1 MIRSVREADVVVV
14 GGGLH
19 GCSAALQLALRGR
32 RVIVLERRY
41 VARHSS
47 GINAGGVRT
56 MGRDV
61 SEVALSV
68 AGMDYWHR
76 IRELVGDDCGFVACG
91 QVKVAETPA
100 ELKKLEV
107 RAAVTAR
114 MGYSHEEMIDAA
126 ELRRLVPSIAPR
138 CVGAMVVRTDGAADP
153 YRTTVAFA
161 TRARAAGAHIVEDEA
176 VVALEREGDT
186 WLVVGRRGRYRAPVV
201 VNAAGAWA
209 ARVAAMIGDDIPLR
223 TRASMMIVTER
234 LPAFVHPVI
243 SAVSRKL
250 SFKQTASGTLL
261 IGGGQ
266 QGRTDLDREQGWVDV
281 ENLARSAAAAVALF
295 PQVREVRI
303 VRSWCGIEAETPDAI
318 PVIGLSPHA
327 PGFVHVFG
335 FSGHGFQLGPI
346 CGVAVADLAMHG
358 ATELPIAAFAPTR
371 FAASAAAA

>member
-1 MIRSVREADVVVV
+1 MKRNVREADVVVV

-19 GCSAALQLALRGR
+19 GCSAALQLALRGKK
-32 RVIVLERRY
+32 VIVLERRY
-41 VARHSS
+41 VGRHSS

-56 MGRDV
+56 MGRHV
-61 SEVALSV
+61 AEIALSV

-76 IRELVGDDCGFVACG
+76 IRELVADDCGFVACG
-91 QVKVAETPA
+91 QVKVAETPE
-100 ELKKLEV
+100 ELRKLEV

-114 MGYSHEEMIDAA
+114 MGYTHEEVIDGA
-126 ELRRLVPSIAPR
+126 ELRRLVPAIAPQ

-161 TRARAAGAHIVEDEA
+161 TRARAAGATIVEDEG
-176 VVALEREGDT
+176 VTALERDGES
-186 WLVVGRRGRYRAPVV
+186 WLVVGRRGYYRAPVV

-209 ARVAAMIGDDIPLR
+209 ARVAAIIGDDFPLR

-234 LPAFVHPVI
+234 LPAFVSPVI

-281 ENLARSAAAAVALF
+281 PNLARSAQAAVGLF
-295 PQVREVRI
+295 PQVRGVRI
-303 VRSWCGIEAETPDAI
+303 VRSWCGIEAETPDGI
-318 PVIGLSPHA
+318 PVIGMSPHT
-327 PGFVHVFG
+327 PGFIHVFG

-358 ATELPIAAFAPTR
+358 ASALPIDAFSPAR
-371 FAASAAAA
+371 FATAAAA